1 MTFTCTA
8 QKGPQTIIECGLS
21 EKERDTFMKKYS
33 AVGYN
38 CFYQVE
44 GPGTYITKSDV
55 LDFHNEHTSFTG
67 ELTIADVDNWI
78 ERRRSV

>member
-33 AVGYN
+33 AVGYTAI
-38 CFYQVE
+38 YQVE
-44 GPGTYITKSDV
+44 GPGTYITKTDV
-55 LDFHNEHTSFTG
+55 LEFHNEHLEYSG
-67 ELTIADVDNWI
+67 ELTMTDVENWI
-78 ERRRSV
+78 ERRRSA